1 MPVDPA
7 LSADWFPVASI
18 EQLTLDRPLAAR
30 LLGEDLV
37 LWRSDGRA
45 LAWRDLCLH
54 RGARLSM
61 GLIDPNE
68 GTLGC
73 PYHGWRY
80 GASAACVH
88 LPAHPDQQPPT
99 RAVVKSYQ
107 VREEYG
113 LIWVCL
119 GQPAGGVP
127 AFTEWADSSYRK
139 ILCGPYTVNA
149 AGPRLIENFLD
160 VAHFPFVH
168 ETYLGD
174 RAHAALPDYET
185 EITSDGIIARD
196 IRVWQPDPDGTGV
209 GSLVSYTYRAL
220 RPLTAR
226 FTKQVAGHSSA
237 GREFAIFLTIT
248 PVEERRSLAWM
259 WIAMNYAFDVPAGDI
274 RTFQDKIVAQD
285 VPIVESQRPEVLP
298 LDLQAELHLRSDR
311 AAITYRRWLRELGW
325 TFGVA

>member
-1 MPVDPA
+1 LAHDK
-7 LSADWFPVASI
+7 
-18 EQLTLDRPLAAR
+18 PLAAR

-37 LWRSDGRA
+37 LWRSERRA

-61 GLIDPNE
+61 GQIDPNE

-88 LPAHPDQQPPT
+88 IPAHPDQQPPT

-119 GQPAGGVP
+119 GQPVGGVP
-127 AFTEWADSSYRK
+127 AFTEWVDSSYRK

-174 RAHAALPDYET
+174 RAHAAVPDYET

-226 FTKQVAGHSSA
+226 FTKHGDGHSSA
-237 GREFAIFLTIT
+237 GHEFAIFLTIT

-259 WIAMNYAFDVPAGDI
+259 WIAMNYAFDVPAEDI
-274 RTFQDKIVAQD
+274 RTFQDRIVAQD
-285 VPIVESQRPEVLP
+285 VPIVESQRPEALP

-311 AAITYRRWLRELGW
+311 ATIAYRRWLRELGW
-325 TFGVA
+325 TFGVS

>member
-18 EQLTLDRPLAAR
+18 EQLTLDKPLAAR

-61 GLIDPNE
+61 GQIDPNE

-127 AFTEWADSSYRK
+127 AFTEWADSNYRK

-185 EITSDGIIARD
+185 EITSDGVIARD
-196 IRVWQPDPDGTGV
+196 IQVWQPDPDGTGV

-226 FTKQVAGHSSA
+226 FTKQVGGHSSA

-311 AAITYRRWLRELGW
+311 AAIAYRRWLRELGW